1 MFRLF
6 CCSPAP
12 ALGFSY
18 LVGIITLYSDI
29 LVHMNVSVCVLDALL
44 CADYVI
50 DRLATLQ
57 TLCIHNGT
65 TTA

>member
-1 MFRLF
+1 MFRLSF
-6 CCSPAP
+6 CSPAP

-29 LVHMNVSVCVLDALL
+29 LLHMNISVCVLDALL

-50 DRLATLQ
+50 GMLATLS
-57 TLCIHNGT
+57 
-65 TTA
+65 